1 MITLESTV
9 DEVDI
14 DTFQTKLTSR
24 NSLQVSVTHS
34 HKRKSNNLL

>member
-14 DTFQTKLTSR
+14 DTFQTKLTAR
-24 NSLQVSVTHS
+24 NSLQVSETNS
-34 HKRKSNNLL
+34 DKSKSYNLL